1 MGLKVAVILGTRPE
15 IIKLA
20 PVVKEMER
28 KSIAFF
34 ILHTGQH
41 YTYNMDR
48 VFFEQLELPYPTYN
62 LAVGSGTHAEQT
74 AKMLLGIE
82 QVLVKE
88 KPDIVLVQGDTNTAL
103 SGALSAAKL
112 QITVAHVEAGLR
124 SFDVRMPEEINRTI
138 IDHLSTLLFAPT
150 NLSKRNLKR
159 EGITEGV
166 FVTGNTIVD
175 ALQMYASLV
184 EKVELSVSP
193 LKEYVLLT
201 LHRQETV
208 DDPQRLANVLKG
220 VGMVAKKLGIPVLFP
235 IHPRTRIRMNMFGIR
250 PPEGIVMLEPQ
261 GYFQF
266 LKLLKSAKVVLTD
279 SGGVQE
285 EACILKVPCVTLRHS
300 TERPETVYVGANA
313 IAGLVPEHILE
324 KTLEMVDKPRNWRNP
339 LGDGMA
345 RKKII
350 RILLEEQS

>member
-1 MGLKVAVILGTRPE
+1 
-15 IIKLA
+15 
-20 PVVKEMER
+20 
-28 KSIAFF
+28 
-34 ILHTGQH
+34 
-41 YTYNMDR
+41 
-48 VFFEQLELPYPTYN
+48 
-62 LAVGSGTHAEQT
+62 
-74 AKMLLGIE
+74 
-82 QVLVKE
+82 
-88 KPDIVLVQGDTNTAL
+88 VLVQDDTNTAL

-112 QITVAHVEAGLR
+112 KITVAHVEAGLR

-138 IDHLSTLLFAPT
+138 INHLLSTLLFAPT

-159 EGITEGV
+159 EGITMGV

-175 ALQMYASLV
+175 ALQMYAFLV
-184 EKVELSVSP
+184 DRVELSVSL

-235 IHPRTRIRMNMFGIR
+235 IHPRTRIRMNMFGIPL
-250 PPEGIVMLEPQ
+250 PPEEVVMLEPQ

-324 KTLEMVDKPRNWRNP
+324 KTLEMVNKPRNWRNP

-345 RKKII
+345 RKRII
-350 RILLEEQS
+350 RILLEE